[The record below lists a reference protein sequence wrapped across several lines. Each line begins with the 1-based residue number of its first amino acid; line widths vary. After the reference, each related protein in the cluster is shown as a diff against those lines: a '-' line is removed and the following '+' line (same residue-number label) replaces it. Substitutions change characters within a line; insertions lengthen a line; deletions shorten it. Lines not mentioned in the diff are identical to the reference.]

1 MLDPANSAK
10 FFSTAKLRILT
21 AQLAPASVP
30 SRSAYRGAR
39 TRLQSSLESGKNM
52 ESSGNKLERH
62 AREKALGQ
70 FARGYG
76 VKVIV
81 PKRKPKGLPH
91 ILRFD
96 FAAYR
101 GTSEQCETHL
111 LAVPTRHH
119 RSVYAS
125 EIIPLGGEAQFSG
138 CERGGQQ

>member
-1 MLDPANSAK
+1 
-10 FFSTAKLRILT
+10 
-21 AQLAPASVP
+21 
-30 SRSAYRGAR
+30 
-39 TRLQSSLESGKNM
+39 M

-81 PKRKPKGLPH
+81 LKRKPKGLPH

-101 GTSEQCETHL
+101 GTSEQCETQM
-111 LAVPTRHH
+111 LAVPTRLH
-119 RSVYAS
+119 RSMDIIEWVLRDQLSPSTAARKVSGHYHRSDYAS